1 MNAQAASAQ
10 KVSPALMAEMTAYP
24 SERIPII
31 IQMSPPTAPFAA
43 TVNLAL
49 SQQAVSIINANGQAV
64 GALPIIQG
72 AAGYAT
78 SAGIQAISQMPQ
90 VAAVDQDAVVRAR
103 RPANAGASWP
113 AGNLTSLYPQE
124 VNATNVWQQSVY
136 GYTQGVTVAVL
147 DSGVAPDVD
156 LTDNQNRIV
165 AQVSFADPTNPQ
177 QPDPGGHGT
186 HIAGT
191 IAGDGTRSNG
201 QFVGM
206 DPHANIASVRVLDQK
221 GNGRVSSVLRG
232 LSWVLGHKRDL
243 NIKVVN
249 LSFGAPPLGAYPTDP
264 LAAGVEVAWK
274 HGITVVTAAGNQ
286 GPSSGNVESPGIDP
300 YVITV
305 GSTDD
310 AGTVTLNDDTLAW
323 FSSWGTPTASTQKPD
338 LVAPGR
344 KIVSIR
350 VPGSTLDT
358 LLPDHVVIARN
369 GSKYFRL
376 TGTSMSTGIV
386 TGAVALLLERYPN
399 LTPDQVKQ
407 ILVTSTQPFGQNAS
421 PPPAGAAGSG
431 LLNCY
436 TAYNSTNRASAD
448 RGLRLADGGARL
460 VYPLIYGGPLV
471 WKDPS
476 YQGITW
482 SAFTWATLP
491 WTTPAWDNIAWDN
504 IAWDNIAWD
513 NIAWDQT
520 SWDNIAWDNIAW
532 DSSEWSNIAWD
543 SFAFD

>member
-1 MNAQAASAQ
+1 MAPLNASAQAASAQ
-10 KVSPALMAEMTAYP
+10 KVSPALVAEMTAYP

-90 VAAVDQDAVVRAR
+90 VASVDQDAVVRPR
-103 RPANAGASWP
+103 RPDNSGTSWA

-124 VNATNVWQQSVY
+124 VNATGVWQQSGW

-165 AQVSFADPTNPQ
+165 AQVNFAGPTNPQ

-201 QFVGM
+201 QYVGM
-206 DPHANIASVRVLDQK
+206 DPRANIVSVRVLDQK
-221 GNGRVSSVLRG
+221 GNGRTSSVVRG
-232 LSWVLGHKRDL
+232 LSWVLGHKREF

-249 LSFGAPPLGAYPTDP
+249 MSFGAPPVGVYRTDP
-264 LAAGVEVAWK
+264 MAAAVEVVWK
-274 HGITVVTAAGNQ
+274 NGITVVAAAGNQ
-286 GPSSGNVESPGIDP
+286 GPTNGKVESPGIDP

-310 AGTVTLNDDTLAW
+310 AGTVTLTDDVLGW
-323 FSSWGTPTASTQKPD
+323 FSSWGTPTASTPKPD

-344 KIVSIR
+344 KIVSID

-358 LLPDHVVIARN
+358 MLPDHVVIARN

-386 TGAVALLLERYPN
+386 TGAVALLLERSPN

-407 ILVTSTQPFGQNAS
+407 IIVSTTQRFGQNAS
-421 PPPAGAAGSG
+421 PSPAGAAGSG

-436 TAYNSTNRASAD
+436 TAYNSPTLGPAN
-448 RGLRLADGGARL
+448 RGLRLGDGGARL
-460 VYPLIYGGPLV
+460 LYPLLYGGPPLS
-471 WKDPS
+471 WKDPN
-476 YQGITW
+476 YQGIEWT
-482 SAFTWATLP
+482 AFTWATLP
-491 WTTPAWDNIAWDN
+491 WTTTAWDNIAWDN

-513 NIAWDQT
+513 NIAWDNIA
-520 SWDNIAWDNIAW
+520 WDNIAWDNIAW
-532 DSSEWSNIAWD
+532 DS
-543 SFAFD
+543 FAFD

>member
-1 MNAQAASAQ
+1 
-10 KVSPALMAEMTAYP
+10 
-24 SERIPII
+24 
-31 IQMSPPTAPFAA
+31 MSPPTAPFSP
-43 TVNLAL
+43 TINLAL
-49 SQQAVSIINANGQAV
+49 SQQAVSILSSNGQAV
-64 GALPIIQG
+64 GALPIIEG

-90 VAAVDQDAVVRAR
+90 VAQIDQDAVVRAR
-103 RPANAGASWP
+103 RPANSGTSWA

-124 VNATNVWQQSVY
+124 VNATSVWQQSGY
-136 GYTQGVTVAVL
+136 GYGYSQGVTVAVL
-147 DSGVAPDVD
+147 DSGVASDVD
-156 LTDNQNRIV
+156 LTDNQNRVV
-165 AQVSFADPTNPQ
+165 ARVSFAGPMDPQ
-177 QPDPGGHGT
+177 HPDPGGHGT

-201 QFVGM
+201 EYVGM
-206 DPHANIASVRVLDQK
+206 DPHANVASVQVLDYK

-249 LSFGAPPLGAYPTDP
+249 MSLGTPPVGAYRTDP

-274 HGITVVTAAGNQ
+274 NGITVVAAAGNQ
-286 GPSSGNVESPGIDP
+286 GSGKVESPGIDP

-338 LVAPGR
+338 MVAPGR

-358 LLPDHVVIARN
+358 TLPDHVVTAKN
-369 GSKYFRL
+369 GSKYMRL
-376 TGTSMSTGIV
+376 SGTSMSTGIV
-386 TGAVALLLERYPN
+386 SGAVALLLERNPN
-399 LTPDQVKQ
+399 LTPDQVKH
-407 ILVTSTQPFGQNAS
+407 IMVMTTQRFGQNAS

-436 TAYNSTNRASAD
+436 TAYSSTDRASAD
-448 RGLRLADGGARL
+448 RGLRLGDGVARM
-460 VYPLIYGGPLV
+460 VYSLIYGGPLS
-471 WKDPS
+471 WKDPN
-476 YQGITW
+476 YQGINWT
-482 SAFTWATLP
+482 AFTWATLP
-491 WTTPAWDNIAWDN
+491 WTTAAWDNIAWDN